1 VTPPIVAIVVIKP
14 ATAAQIP
21 SFMSEPSASP
31 SRDDDADLV
40 GRAQEGDLAAYD
52 ELVVKYSPR
61 LYGMVYHMTSN
72 KEDTHDLLQE
82 IFAKAHRSLP
92 RFQGK
97 SSFYTWIYAIATNMT
112 FNFLKKR
119 KRRATWSL
127 DHVDSGIQ
135 NDEAMID
142 LGHAANPRH
151 QSNVNELQKK
161 LNEAMQAL
169 SEDHRAVVTMYD
181 IQGIPHA
188 EISRILRV
196 SEGTVRSRLFYAH
209 RQLQGHL
216 SEFMD

>member
-1 VTPPIVAIVVIKP
+1 MGVTKGARL
-14 ATAAQIP
+14 ATITECMPEKSA
-21 SFMSEPSASP
+21 EPSIA
-31 SRDDDADLV
+31 DEDAVLV
-40 GRAQEGDLAAYD
+40 ERARGGEAAAFED
-52 ELVVKYSPR
+52 LVVKYSPR

-82 IFAKAHRSLP
+82 VFSKAYRSLP
-92 RFQGK
+92 KFKGR

-127 DHVDSGIQ
+127 DHLDSGIQ
-135 NDEAMID
+135 HDEAMID
-142 LGHAANPRH
+142 LAHASNPRR
-151 QSNVNELQKK
+151 QSDVNELQKK

-169 SEDHRAVVTMYD
+169 SEDHRAVVAMYD

-188 EISRILRV
+188 EISRILKV

-209 RQLQGHL
+209 KQLQGHL
-216 SEFMD
+216 AEFIGE